1 MQPSGMRLNN
11 TPKTYFLAEQVFALA
26 LLFIDKNVLIYYFQQ
41 SVEPGMP
48 PYYFQPNQVYPPPD
62 LLFSTKHGTRYA
74 PHPALSPIRQC
85 QKKKLRFPEDRWF
98 FPSPKYTISYHP
110 PDQL

>member
-11 TPKTYFLAEQVFALA
+11 TPQTYFLAEQVFALA

-62 LLFSTKHGTRYA
+62 LLFSTKLGMPLLLFSTKHGTRYA
-74 PHPALSPIRQC
+74 PH
-85 QKKKLRFPEDRWF
+85 
-98 FPSPKYTISYHP
+98 TIFN
-110 PDQL
+110 QTWN